1 MNFKRLPKLSFKT
14 ILFILIVFS
23 LGVGFGQKFLTN
35 PQSKPQDEIEKNTP
49 KAFVSE
55 IYDKIKENY
64 WNNISDAELLDLFK
78 LSIAKNGGNINVP
91 KFEDKNKLLSAIS
104 ETTKD
109 KNDEQKNK
117 FIASTVS
124 SVLSSLSPAGRSGLY
139 TQKLEEQLK
148 NTVENINPEK
158 DLYKDLGLSKD
169 ASEAAVTQNYEQKA
183 EELKKDN
190 SPQAAEKLKQLTYAK
205 DVLTSKD
212 TKEKYDQN
220 KVEPTIF
227 TKIAGSGVLYLQ
239 FKKFSPTTLEEF
251 PKAFES
257 YKNDQTLN
265 ALIFDLRGNVG
276 GAIDATSYFLGFFL
290 GKGQYA
296 FDFYHKGEILP
307 FKTQTDKLTSITK
320 YKQVVVLIDNQ
331 TQSSGEMLA
340 ASLKKYHI
348 GVLVGVPTKGWGTV
362 ERIFPLD
369 NQISKT
375 DKYSLFLVHSIT
387 LRDDNQPIEGRG
399 VDPDINI
406 NSADW
411 QQQLYS
417 YISNSELINTV
428 KGII

>member
-109 KNDEQKNK
+109 KN
-117 FIASTVS
+117 
-124 SVLSSLSPAGRSGLY
+124 
-139 TQKLEEQLK
+139 
-148 NTVENINPEK
+148 
-158 DLYKDLGLSKD
+158 
-169 ASEAAVTQNYEQKA
+169 YEQKA

-239 FKKFSPTTLEEF
+239 FK
-251 PKAFES
+251 
-257 YKNDQTLN
+257 
-265 ALIFDLRGNVG
+265 
-276 GAIDATSYFLGFFL
+276 
-290 GKGQYA
+290 
-296 FDFYHKGEILP
+296 
-307 FKTQTDKLTSITK
+307 
-320 YKQVVVLIDNQ
+320 
-331 TQSSGEMLA
+331 
-340 ASLKKYHI
+340 
-348 GVLVGVPTKGWGTV
+348 
-362 ERIFPLD
+362 
-369 NQISKT
+369 
-375 DKYSLFLVHSIT
+375 
-387 LRDDNQPIEGRG
+387 
-399 VDPDINI
+399 
-406 NSADW
+406 
-411 QQQLYS
+411 
-417 YISNSELINTV
+417 
-428 KGII
+428 